1 MQLDSDHPTALF
13 SSDSDTN
20 RHPVRITSFNR
31 ILRSHCRAFL
41 SAHRAITRTP
51 KFDIHVSAHLLYTRT
66 SFHANTHQKRHMAVL
81 LSFDDVALRTAVTQL
96 ESGRLVAFPTET
108 VYGLGA
114 NALDA
119 DAVSLIF
126 KAKGRP
132 LTDPL
137 IVHVAKAEDAL
148 PLIQLTSKGQ
158 QLFDLLSKRFWPG
171 PLTIIA
177 PASDQIPP
185 LVTANTGF
193 VGIRCPAHPLALKL
207 LHTAQLPIAAPSAN
221 RFGHVS
227 PTSAQHVMS
236 DLGHCADLL
245 VLDDSNEETS
255 RVGIESTVIRIVPD
269 MDQVW
274 IYRRGGTSEQALS
287 KVLCDNREQLGASY
301 KVFIKASTASESCAE
316 NQEAPGQLLKH
327 YAPDV
332 ETHLIQ
338 ISSDLNQNCALLTDT
353 FDLSEC
359 VILDVKC
366 QLAPFESTSL
376 AYRDLAKDG
385 DISKASQSIFEALR
399 WSESIPKAKKVLV
412 ADIEHISHQHTA
424 ALRDRMFRAASGKV
438 QMLKGAMH

>member
-1 MQLDSDHPTALF
+1 
-13 SSDSDTN
+13 
-20 RHPVRITSFNR
+20 
-31 ILRSHCRAFL
+31 
-41 SAHRAITRTP
+41 
-51 KFDIHVSAHLLYTRT
+51 
-66 SFHANTHQKRHMAVL
+66 MAVL
-81 LSFDDVALRTAVTQL
+81 ARFDAVALRDAAIQL
-96 ESGRLVAFPTET
+96 KSGHLVAFPTET

-119 DAVSLIF
+119 EAVSLIF
-126 KAKGRP
+126 QAKGRP

-148 PLIQLTSKGQ
+148 PLIQLTAKGHK
-158 QLFDLLSKRFWPG
+158 LFSILSEKFWPG

-177 PASDQIPP
+177 PASDRIPP

-193 VGIRCPAHPLALKL
+193 VGVRCPAHPVALEL
-207 LHTAQLPIAAPSAN
+207 LQAAKIPIAAPSAN

-227 PTSAQHVMS
+227 PTCAQHVMN
-236 DLGHCADLL
+236 DLGHCANLT

-255 RVGIESTVIRIVPD
+255 RVGIESTVIRIVPS

-274 IYRRGGTSEQALS
+274 IYRRGGTSEDALS
-287 KVLCDNREQLGASY
+287 SVLQENQKQLEATY
-301 KVFIKASTASESCAE
+301 TVIVKANTTSESSAK

-338 ISSDLNQNCALLTDT
+338 ICSDSNQNCALLTAE
-353 FDLSEC
+353 FDLAEC
-359 VILDVKC
+359 VILDVNR
-366 QLAPFESTSL
+366 QLAPFEAKSL
-376 AYRDLAKDG
+376 AYRDLSKDG
-385 DISKASQSIFEALR
+385 DITKASQLIFEALR
-399 WSESIPKAKKVLV
+399 WSESVPKAKKVLM

-438 QMLKGAMH
+438 QKLKGATHQ